1 MTVFGRVFQQQ
12 YGLSE
17 GAGTSLHRDEHEPDG
32 DEKAQRRLRSIGVQ
46 FAGAEVRIG
55 DDEGQ
60 SLSVGTAGEILLR
73 TPGNMV
79 GYWNNSAATIE
90 ALRDG
95 RSEEHTAELQSLMR
109 ISYAVFCL
117 TKKEIT

>member
-17 GAGTSLHRDEHEPDG
+17 GARTSLHRDEHEPDG
-32 DEKAQRRLRSIGVQ
+32 DEKAQRRLRSIGVP

-73 TPGNMV
+73 TPGNM
-79 GYWNNSAATIE
+79 AI
-90 ALRDG
+90 G
-95 RSEEHTAELQSLMR
+95 RAHVCTPVTNAQLVCRLLLE
-109 ISYAVFCL
+109 
-117 TKKEIT
+117 KK